1 MKDKSD
7 WDDFFSGRNL
17 ERTSFST
24 AESFERSLERIA
36 NVKRRNRKRVNS
48 THNSRE
54 SERVKYILETEREI
68 YINCSSSFIC

>member
-24 AESFERSLERIA
+24 AESFERSLKRIA
-36 NVKRRNRKRVNS
+36 DVKRRNRKRVDS
-48 THNSRE
+48 THNTKIVRNKVI
-54 SERVKYILETEREI
+54 RKQTERKV
-68 YINCSSSFIC
+68 YLL